1 MSNRSWLPDSLIAS
15 MQRDRDA
22 GMSNTEIAAKY
33 GVSRYTVGD
42 HTFSRDAKR
51 IWAREWDAVRLR
63 ILNRYKKR
71 GFWP

>member
-42 HTFSRDAKR
+42 YTFSRDAKR
-51 IWAREWDAVRLR
+51 IWAREWDAARLR
-63 ILNRYKKR
+63 ILNRYKK
-71 GFWP
+71 

>member
-1 MSNRSWLPDSLIAS
+1 MSSRSWLTDDLIAS

-42 HTFSRDAKR
+42 HTFGRDARR
-51 IWAREWDAVRLR
+51 IWAREWDTVRLK
-63 ILNRYKKR
+63 ILR
-71 GFWP
+71 GRR

>member
-1 MSNRSWLPDSLIAS
+1 MSSRSWLPDDLIAS

-22 GMSNTEIAAKY
+22 GLSAIEIATKY

-51 IWAREWDAVRLR
+51 IWAREWDAVRLQ
-63 ILNRYKKR
+63 ILNRYKK
-71 GFWP
+71 